1 MAIEKMVLLKIVGSL
16 EEMHPIL
23 KQLILCENVHL
34 NTDINNAYNNNYF
47 IHQFESDIISSS
59 LYSPINYDNL
69 QGECIKYE
77 QLVEDL
83 CNGLGLEL
91 KVDKNVLFGNN
102 YSIEDAKWDLNII
115 QSEIGNKVER
125 IKNKKIQIEEIVKFR
140 DKIDCIHDK
149 SIQFDKIAD
158 LNFFEYE
165 IGALSSENKS
175 RLKRN
180 YENLTAIVL
189 KLGNIKASVEDM
201 YIIIYPK
208 QFRDETKN
216 ILKSL
221 NWNQLKIPEGLSG
234 NSVQMA
240 EQIDKKIQI
249 LQNEILELSNILE
262 IDKEENQY
270 ILNKIFNTLILEKK
284 VSELEKKVDY
294 GHNLF
299 VLNVWVKETD
309 KISVEESIGTVTNK
323 FVLTEKTTKEMGK
336 KVKPPTKLKNNW
348 FARPFELIVKMY
360 GMPSYHEI
368 DPTPFLAITFCLM
381 FGIMFGDIGQGLVY
395 FVSGLIL
402 YNKYSKMK
410 MVGSLLTRLGGSSI
424 IFGFVYGSLF
434 GLEQEELPWLP
445 SLIGKP
451 LDPRNIPMILL
462 AGVVIG
468 IVFLTISFSYGII
481 NNLKKGDIEEGL
493 FGKNGIS
500 GYLFFISLVLT
511 IVSITK
517 VTNLPIIVPI
527 IGLLLSLIIMILKEP
542 ITNIILKKKPLIYG
556 DVGSYFTES
565 IFEGVETILNA
576 LSNAIS
582 FIRVGAFALNHAG
595 LFLAFLVMSEM
606 TTNVIL
612 KIIILF
618 LGNVL
623 ILTLEG
629 LVVFIQGLRLQYYE
643 MFSKY
648 FNGDGIEYNPIKLSK

>member
-59 LYSPINYDNL
+59 IYSPINYDNL

-77 QLVEDL
+77 QIVEDL
-83 CNGLGLEL
+83 CNGLGVEL

-102 YSIEDAKWDLNII
+102 YSIDDAKWDLNNI
-115 QSEIGNKVER
+115 QSEIGYKVEQ
-125 IKNKKIQIEEIVKFR
+125 IKNKKIQIEDLVKFR

-149 SIQFDKIAD
+149 SIEFDKIAD

-165 IGALSSENKS
+165 IGALSRENKS

-221 NWNQLKIPEGLSG
+221 NWNQLNIPEGLSG
-234 NSVQMA
+234 NSLQMV

-249 LQNEILELSNILE
+249 LQNEILDLSNILE

-309 KISVEESIGTVTNK
+309 KTSVEKSIGTVTNK
-323 FVLTEKTTKEMGK
+323 FVLTEKTAKEMGK

-348 FARPFELIVKMY
+348 FTRPFELIVKMY

-395 FVSGLIL
+395 FVAGFIL

-410 MVGSLLTRLGGSSI
+410 MIGSLLTRLGGSSI

-434 GLEQEELPWLP
+434 GLEQDELPWLP

-468 IVFLTISFSYGII
+468 IVFLTISFVYGIT

-493 FGKNGIS
+493 FGKNGVS

-511 IVSITK
+511 GVSITK
-517 VTNLPIIVPI
+517 VINLPMVIPI

-542 ITNIILKKKPLIYG
+542 ITNLILKKKPLIYG
-556 DVGSYFTES
+556 SVGSYFTES

-612 KIIILF
+612 KIVILF

>member
-59 LYSPINYDNL
+59 MYSPINYDNL
-69 QGECIKYE
+69 QSECIKYE
-77 QLVEDL
+77 QIVEDL

-91 KVDKNVLFGNN
+91 KVDKKILFGNK
-102 YSIEDAKWDLNII
+102 YCIEDAKWDLNII
-115 QSEIGNKVER
+115 QSEIGNKVKQ
-125 IKNKKIQIEEIVKFR
+125 IKNKKIQIEELVKFR
-140 DKIDCIHDK
+140 DNIDCIYDK
-149 SIQFDKIAD
+149 SIDFDKIED

-165 IGALSSENKS
+165 IGALSSENKF

-234 NSVQMA
+234 NSLQMV
-240 EQIDKKIQI
+240 EQIDKKIQM

-284 VSELEKKVDY
+284 VTELEKKVDY

-323 FVLTEKTTKEMGK
+323 FVITEKKAKEMSK

-348 FARPFELIVKMY
+348 FTRPFELIVKMY

-395 FVSGLIL
+395 FVAGFII
-402 YNKYSKMK
+402 YNKFIKMK
-410 MVGSLLTRLGGSSI
+410 MAGSLLMRLGGSSI
-424 IFGFVYGSLF
+424 LFGFVYGSLF

-462 AGVVIG
+462 AGVAIG
-468 IVFLTISFSYGII
+468 VVFLTISFAFGIT
-481 NNLKKGDIEEGL
+481 NNLRKGDIEEGL
-493 FGKNGIS
+493 FGKNGVS

-511 IVSITK
+511 CVSITK
-517 VTNLPIIVPI
+517 VTNLPISIPI
-527 IGLLLSLIIMILKEP
+527 IGLLLSLLIMILKEP
-542 ITNIILKKKPLIYG
+542 ITNMVLNKRPLIHG
-556 DVGSYFTES
+556 GVGSYFTES

-582 FIRVGAFALNHAG
+582 FIRIGAFALNHAG

-606 TTNVIL
+606 TTNVLL